1 MCSWVISTAS
11 TLLMLDRIVWSLN
24 SGPVSTISEVS
35 SVSTQIEHLY
45 LWFRG
50 SPLIFSLPNPPA
62 TGTPIDVP
70 VPKKVHFMISDLQV
84 FNRFTESIDPRPKIF
99 KFFSYSRFNKN
110 LFSPLI
116 AQHAR
121 KNSRLRLRWL
131 VFIDNNQ
138 HLAFNYTLIAAKASA
153 LFPDRVAKFFA

>member
-70 VPKKVHFMISDLQV
+70 VPKKVHFMVSVLQV
-84 FNRFTESIDPRPKIF
+84 FNRFTKAIDPCPEIF
-99 KFFSYSRFNKN
+99 KFFSYSGFDEN
-110 LFSPLI
+110 
-116 AQHAR
+116 
-121 KNSRLRLRWL
+121 
-131 VFIDNNQ
+131 FIGTIN
-138 HLAFNYTLIAAKASA
+138 F
-153 LFPDRVAKFFA
+153 